1 MNSSIPLLSVRNL
14 KVVAR
19 MGSVKATVLDEIN
32 FSLFRG
38 EILGIVGE
46 SGSGKSTLCR
56 TLARILPSSLDV
68 ESGEVALAGRDILGP
83 DPRDLHVLGKDGVGM
98 VFQDPAGALNP
109 VMRVGDQIVEAIL
122 ARGEIDR
129 EACSAEAVGLLER
142 MGIGEPEKR
151 FYSYPHEL
159 SGGQQQRLVFAIAL
173 AGGMAVLLA
182 DEPTSALDV
191 RTQAQI
197 LELISGLTD
206 EGLGVLFVSHDF
218 ATVAQICSRVL
229 VLYAGRICEVG
240 PTEELLTEPRHPY
253 TKALIGALPDIARRK
268 ERLDVIPGQHPVVGE
283 PVPGCPFHP
292 RCNYVDEVCKRTS
305 VALVP
310 LSPGHD
316 SACLRANEIWENN
329 DR

>member
-1 MNSSIPLLSVRNL
+1 MKSSEPLLSVRNL

-19 MGSVKATVLDEIN
+19 MGSARATVLDGID
-32 FSLFRG
+32 FTLSHG

-56 TLARILPSSLDV
+56 TLARILPNSLEV
-68 ESGEVALAGRDILGP
+68 ESGKVTLAGRDILGP
-83 DPRDLHVLGKDGVGM
+83 DPRDLHLLGKDGVGM

-109 VMRVGDQIVEAIL
+109 VMRVGDQIVEALL

-129 EACSAEAVGLLER
+129 KAGSLEAVKLLER

-159 SGGQQQRLVFAIAL
+159 SRGQQQRLVFAIAL

-197 LELISGLTD
+197 LSLIHGLTG
-206 EGLGVLFVSHDF
+206 EGLGVLFVSHDI

-240 PTEELLTEPRHPY
+240 PTEDLLTKPRHPY
-253 TKALIGALPDIARRK
+253 TKALIGALPDVARRR

-292 RCNYVDEVCKRTS
+292 RCNYVEEVCRHTS
-305 VALVP
+305 VSLVP
-310 LSPGHD
+310 ISSSHE
-316 SACLRANEIWENN
+316 SACLRVNEIWEQD